1 MVIITRRTLSEFDY
15 QFTMTK
21 NRTCITNKN
30 VYAIVQCKIS
40 SEFNA
45 CRYTY
50 MSAYTPIYDVTEKIE
65 MTKKKVAVVT
75 GSSSGIGYETAL
87 LLARNGFDT
96 FATMRNMNKSKEITD
111 VAKKENLPLRVLAL
125 DVTDDKSVVDAIYNI
140 SKEKNSIDVLVNNA
154 GYGFMGSVE
163 DSSLDEIKAQF
174 ETNFFGA
181 IRVMQKVI
189 PIMRKQKSGTIVNV
203 DSIAGRIGFPMGS
216 AYVSSKF
223 ALEGLSESMSY
234 ELKQFGINIVL
245 IEPGVINTNFA
256 FVTPKKV
263 LDTNYSQ
270 LMNKLEENLFST
282 IANGTSPKEVANV
295 ILRAI
300 TEASPERRYLV
311 GNDALELISARKN
324 STDEEF
330 EKVIVANLLR

>member
-1 MVIITRRTLSEFDY
+1 MG
-15 QFTMTK
+15 
-21 NRTCITNKN
+21 
-30 VYAIVQCKIS
+30 
-40 SEFNA
+40 
-45 CRYTY
+45 
-50 MSAYTPIYDVTEKIE
+50 AYTPIYDMTEKIG

-111 VAKKENLPLRVLAL
+111 VAKKENLPLRVLQL
-125 DVTDDKSVVDAIYNI
+125 DVTEDRSVADAI
-140 SKEKNSIDVLVNNA
+140 NSILNEKKSIEVVVNNA
-154 GYGFMGSVE
+154 GYGLMGSVE

-181 IRVMQKVI
+181 IRVMRKVI
-189 PIMRKQKSGTIVNV
+189 PIMRKQRTGTIVNV
-203 DSIAGRIGFPMGS
+203 SSVAGRIGFPMGS

-234 ELKQFGINIVL
+234 ELKQFGIKIVL

-256 FVTPKKV
+256 FVTPKKT
-263 LDTNYSQ
+263 LDANSSYSQ

-282 IANGTSPKEVANV
+282 IANGTPPKEVATV
-295 ILRAI
+295 ILRSI
-300 TEASPERRYLV
+300 IKESPEHRYLV
-311 GNDALELISARKN
+311 GNDAVELINARKN

-330 EKVIVANLLR
+330 EKIIAANLLK

>member
-1 MVIITRRTLSEFDY
+1 MQRES
-15 QFTMTK
+15 
-21 NRTCITNKN
+21 
-30 VYAIVQCKIS
+30 
-40 SEFNA
+40 
-45 CRYTY
+45 
-50 MSAYTPIYDVTEKIE
+50 
-65 MTKKKVAVVT
+65 VAVVT
-75 GSSSGIGYETAL
+75 GSSTGSGFETSL
-87 LLARNGFDT
+87 LLAKNGYHT
-96 FATMRNMNKSKEITD
+96 YATMRNLDKSSRIKEIAKKDNLPVEVLQLD
-111 VAKKENLPLRVLAL
+111 VA
-125 DVTDDKSVVDAIYNI
+125 DDKSVTDAISEI
-140 SKEKNSIDVLVNNA
+140 SNKQGRIDVLVNNA

-174 ETNFFGA
+174 ETNFFGG

-203 DSIAGRIGFPMGS
+203 SSIAGRIGFPMGS

-234 ELKQFGINIVL
+234 ELKQFGIKIIL

-263 LDTNYSQ
+263 LDTNSSYSQ

-300 TEASPERRYLV
+300 TEASPEHRYLV
-311 GNDALELISARKN
+311 GNDALELINARKN

-330 EKVIVANLLR
+330 EKIIVTNLLR